1 MLLFVCL
8 VSWLSPVPLVLRTTP
23 PLLPSP
29 GQGWP
34 VALLKEC
41 VQTGSPI
48 SPSCYLGTPGI
59 SRQSPQGLGTGAAAS
74 FTPSAPILFCAQRG
88 PLGCRGGAVHR
99 PGPQE
104 RAQSLQSCPTLCDP
118 MNCSPS
124 RLLCP
129 WDSPGKNTG
138 VGCHALLQG
147 IFPTHG
153 LNPSFLHLCTDRWVL
168 YHLCQLGSPKPL

>member
-1 MLLFVCL
+1 MSCLLVESSSFG
-8 VSWLSPVPLVLRTTP
+8 SENHTTAP
-23 PLLPSP
+23 PIPRS
-29 GQGWP
+29 GWP

-59 SRQSPQGLGTGAAAS
+59 SQQSPQGLGTGAAAS

-104 RAQSLQSCPTLCDP
+104 CAQSLQSCPTLCDP
-118 MNCSPS
+118 MDCSPPGSSVRGILQARRLKWVALSFFRRSS
-124 RLLCP
+124 RP
-129 WDSPGKNTG
+129 GIEFASP
-138 VGCHALLQG
+138 VSPALAG
-147 IFPTHG
+147 RFFTT
-153 LNPSFLHLCTDRWVL
+153 STTW
-168 YHLCQLGSPKPL
+168 KA

>member
-1 MLLFVCL
+1 MSCLLVESSSFG
-8 VSWLSPVPLVLRTTP
+8 SENHTTAP
-23 PLLPSP
+23 AIPRS
-29 GQGWP
+29 GWP

-41 VQTGSPI
+41 VQTGSSI

-104 RAQSLQSCPTLCDP
+104 CAQSLQSCPTLCDP
-118 MNCSPS
+118 MDCSLPGSMGFSRQELLELVAMPS
-124 RLLCP
+124 PRGSSLNPCLLSLLRWQAGSLP
-129 WDSPGKNTG
+129 LVPPGKPRPQAPCITR
-138 VGCHALLQG
+138 
-147 IFPTHG
+147 
-153 LNPSFLHLCTDRWVL
+153 S
-168 YHLCQLGSPKPL
+168 